1 MTLRTVSV
9 MKSDFITHF
18 LINVSNF
25 LLYFSY
31 KNSSGSVTLKSFARP
46 RKLSGVM
53 VCLLFGCID
62 NIFTRISADFSAVC
76 INPNVRSN
84 LLPKQTFRDVPRLQD
99 CISSLIHWLLL
110 RCHGRPE
117 PSTERH
123 PHLLEIQPDIL
134 SPSPIILL

>member
-31 KNSSGSVTLKSFARP
+31 KNSSGSVTLKSFARS

-76 INPNVRSN
+76 INPNVRS
-84 LLPKQTFRDVPRLQD
+84 K
-99 CISSLIHWLLL
+99 SS
-110 RCHGRPE
+110 PE
-117 PSTERH
+117 ANIP
-123 PHLLEIQPDIL
+123 
-134 SPSPIILL
+134 